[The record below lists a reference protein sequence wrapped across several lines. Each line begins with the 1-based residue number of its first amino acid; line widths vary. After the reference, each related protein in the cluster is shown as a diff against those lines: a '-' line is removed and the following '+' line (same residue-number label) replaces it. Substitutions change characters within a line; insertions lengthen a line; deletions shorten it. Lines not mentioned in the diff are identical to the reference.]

1 MADRGRMAWLAA
13 TLALGGGAA
22 AWRALAVAAGGEGF
36 PASAPFAAL
45 AMLLG
50 VATITDLRRRIIPDR
65 LTYPTLVWAI
75 LLSGCAG
82 GVGPWASLTGAGVCL
97 LAMLVVHLSAGG
109 GAGDV
114 KMATAIGALL
124 GPSRGMGALA
134 CGFVIAGVTML
145 CWIVWRDGPASALA
159 TLGKSAGL
167 PVGGSTSGPAPWD
180 RSVPMAGF
188 LAAGVLCVLIEPLP
202 AAG

>member
-1 MADRGRMAWLAA
+1 MAIRGPMSRLAA
-13 TLALGGGAA
+13 ILAPGAFA
-22 AWRALAVAAGGEGF
+22 ATWRGLAVAVGGESF
-36 PASAPFAAL
+36 LASAPFAMLAL
-45 AMLLG
+45 LLG
-50 VATITDLRRRIIPDR
+50 VATLTDLRRRIIPDW
-65 LTYPTLVWAI
+65 LTYPTLGWAV

-82 GVGPWASLTGAGVCL
+82 GVGPLASLAGAGVCL

-114 KMATAIGALL
+114 KLATAIGALL

-134 CGFVIAGVTML
+134 CGFVIAGVSML
-145 CWIVWRDGPASALA
+145 SWVVWRDGPAAALA
-159 TLGKSAGL
+159 TVGRSAGL

-180 RSVPMAGF
+180 RPVPMAGF
-188 LAAGVLCVLIEPLP
+188 LAAGVVCIVIDLIP